1 LYGNWFATL
10 TALKQH
16 MHAYFAEWYDWQR
29 HGSDS
34 AETQPYGL
42 LALLKTG
49 RDLRCTTLRLSDAD
63 PNYQLRY

>member
-1 LYGNWFATL
+1 
-10 TALKQH
+10 

-29 HGSDS
+29 HGSDT

-49 RDLRCTTLRLSDAD
+49 RNLRCTTLRLSDAD